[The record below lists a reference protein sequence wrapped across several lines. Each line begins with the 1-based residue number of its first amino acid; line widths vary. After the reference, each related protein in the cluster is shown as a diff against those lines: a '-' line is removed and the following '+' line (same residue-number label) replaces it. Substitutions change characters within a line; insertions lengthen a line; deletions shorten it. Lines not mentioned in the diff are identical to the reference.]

1 MLVGLKAV
9 QLRSMVLPPLVFEVK
24 SLTPRELFVLSLVCD
39 GFTNRETGQQMFI
52 AETTARR
59 HVKSIL
65 RKLDVRNRAAA
76 AAEGIRR
83 QWVA

>member
-1 MLVGLKAV
+1 
-9 QLRSMVLPPLVFEVK
+9 MVLPPLVFEVK
-24 SLTPRELFVLSLVCD
+24 SLTPRERFVLRLVCD
-39 GFTNRETGQQMFI
+39 GFTNREIGHQMFI
-52 AETTARR
+52 AEPTARG
-59 HVKSIL
+59 HVNSIL

>member
-1 MLVGLKAV
+1 
-9 QLRSMVLPPLVFEVK
+9 MVLPPLVVEVK
-24 SLTPRELFVLSLVCD
+24 SLTPRERFVLRLVCD
-39 GFTNRETGQQMFI
+39 GFTNREIGHQMFI
-52 AETTARR
+52 SVTTARG
-59 HVKSIL
+59 HVNSIL

>member
-1 MLVGLKAV
+1 
-9 QLRSMVLPPLVFEVK
+9 MVLPPLVFEVK
-24 SLTPRELFVLSLVCD
+24 SLTPRERFVLRLVCD
-39 GFTNRETGQQMFI
+39 GFTNREIGHQMFI
-52 AETTARR
+52 AETTARG
-59 HVKSIL
+59 HVNSIL

>member
-1 MLVGLKAV
+1 
-9 QLRSMVLPPLVFEVK
+9 MVLPPLVFEVK
-24 SLTPRELFVLSLVCD
+24 SLTPRERFVLRLVCD
-39 GFTNRETGQQMFI
+39 GLTNREIGHQMFI
-52 AETTARR
+52 AETTARG
-59 HVKSIL
+59 HVNSIL